1 MSRNPVILPHM
12 KTRFIRVENAE
23 NPVADVSEE
32 QHIPIVFEGD
42 GQAAV
47 IMQVD
52 EATQKLVRE
61 AAASGAGRTLTAWDY
76 TNFIAVWCDLAV
88 LDPTLLREEEWCAL
102 CELFGSYVDV
112 QFRMLLVKPSPYA
125 AKLPNRNVIH
135 APVPLTAGY
144 LRDQMLRA
152 AKPPQPKAAWEKRER
167 QIVRL
172 MFMLKRLDDS
182 VLRLHDVTDRFEVSL
197 RTVQR
202 DLEVLL
208 MAGYIIIDGP
218 EPGTYAFPKGYKA
231 HDAFDH

>member
-1 MSRNPVILPHM
+1 M
-12 KTRFIRVENAE
+12 KTRFIHIEEPE
-23 NPVADVSEE
+23 NPVTDVTEE
-32 QHIPIVFEGD
+32 HCVPIVFEGD
-42 GQAAV
+42 GKAAV

-52 EATQKLVRE
+52 DATRALVRK
-61 AAASGAGRTLTAWDY
+61 AAAGGVARLLTAWDY

-88 LDPTLLREEEWCAL
+88 LDPTLLHEEEWCAL

-112 QFRMLLVKPSPYA
+112 QFRMLLVNPSPYA

-135 APVPLTAGY
+135 APVPLTAEY
-144 LRDQMLRA
+144 LRGQMVRA
-152 AKPPQPKAAWEKRER
+152 AKPPQPKESWEKRER

-172 MFMLKRLDDS
+172 MFMLKLLDES
-182 VLRLHDVTDRFEVSL
+182 VLRLRDVTDRFEVSL

-208 MAGYIIIDGP
+208 MAGYIIVDGP

-231 HDAFDH
+231 HHAFEY